1 MSSSSTTKSTVA
13 YRRARRDIVT
23 GVIAPN
29 EAIDESALG
38 ARYGLG
44 RTPIREALK
53 QLRND
58 HLIMW
63 PDRRS
68 PYVAE
73 IGLGHAKALYEARS
87 IFETQIAML
96 AAERITDEAIAR
108 LDELVAEEADLVERG
123 HAYEAVEVDLLF
135 HRGVAEA
142 TGNPF
147 LVDASTRINVSAL
160 RIWHEMIVTEEMIAA
175 EHADIVDALRRHDPD
190 RSVAAV
196 DQHIRNAYR
205 RYIHMTSRLDV
216 PKAGDRVAG

>member
-1 MSSSSTTKSTVA
+1 MSSNATKSTVA

-23 GVIAPN
+23 GVIGPN
-29 EAIDESALG
+29 ETIDENTLG

-58 HLIMW
+58 QLIVW

-73 IGLGHAKALYEARS
+73 IGLAQAKALYEART
-87 IFETQIAML
+87 IFETQIAVL
-96 AAERITDEAIAR
+96 AAERITDEAITR
-108 LDELVAEEADLVERG
+108 LDQLVAEEADLVERG
-123 HAYEAVEVDLLF
+123 QAYEAVEVDLLF
-135 HRGVAEA
+135 HREVAEA

-160 RIWHEMIVTEEMIAA
+160 RIWHEMIVTEEMVAK
-175 EHADIVDALRRHDPD
+175 EHADIVEALRRHDPD
-190 RSVAAV
+190 LSVAAV
-196 DQHIRNAYR
+196 DRHIRNAYR
-205 RYIHMTSRLDV
+205 RYIHMTSRLDT
-216 PKAGDRVAG
+216 PRAGDRAAG

>member
-1 MSSSSTTKSTVA
+1 MSSSATKSTVA
-13 YRRARRDIVT
+13 YQRARREIVT
-23 GVIAPN
+23 GAIAPN
-29 EAIDESALG
+29 EAIDENVLG

-58 HLIMW
+58 QLIVW

-73 IGLGHAKALYEARS
+73 IGVSHAKALYEARS
-87 IFETQIAML
+87 IFETQIAVL
-96 AAERITDEAIAR
+96 AAERITDEAITR
-108 LDELVAEEADLVERG
+108 LDQLVVEEADLVERG

-135 HRGVAEA
+135 HQGVAEA

-160 RIWHEMIVTEEMIAA
+160 RIWHEMIVTEEMVAK

-190 RSVAAV
+190 LSVAAV
-196 DQHIRNAYR
+196 DRHIRNAYR
-205 RYIHMTSRLDV
+205 RYIHMTSRLN
-216 PKAGDRVAG
+216 DRVAG